1 MNQCTKCWLPGDTN
15 AAGFWEVCVSAASK
29 GEPCEMPPPT
39 LGRRLDAWI
48 GRNGVPVA
56 VAAAVPILSTI
67 GAICAVIC
75 AVSAGLEM
83 SALHEKHEKLMA
95 EHARLVAEGKRI
107 QRRWSPAILPAQVFQ
122 ARVDPADIQVS
133 G

>member
-1 MNQCTKCWLPGDTN
+1 MNQCAKCWLPGDTN
-15 AAGFWEVCVSAASK
+15 AAGFCEVCVSAASK

-56 VAAAVPILSTI
+56 VAAVVSIVSTI
-67 GAICAVIC
+67 GAVAAVC
-75 AVSAGLEM
+75 GGLEM